1 MKKVKYLCNFAVSA
15 AMLSLAVLMSSCQRS
30 RVEEYTNVQS
40 QPQLVPQEE
49 KKDTAGTAVQKAE
62 VPAKKAESAVKK
74 AETPAVQ
81 KAEVPAK
88 KAEPAAVQKAE
99 VPAKKAESAVKK
111 AETPAKKTAAVRK
124 ADVKLP
130 CKHTVR
136 SSDNLWRISMH
147 YYGKGSYWKHIYNAN
162 KNVIR
167 KPEFLEPGTVL
178 TIPAVKKGK

>member
-30 RVEEYTNVQS
+30 QVEEYTNVQS

-49 KKDTAGTAVQKAE
+49 KKDTAGT
-62 VPAKKAESAVKK
+62 
-74 AETPAVQ
+74 
-81 KAEVPAK
+81 
-88 KAEPAAVQKAE
+88 AVQKAE

-178 TIPAVKKGK
+178 TIPAVKKGR